1 MIDYLYRAG
10 RTRAV
15 AFRDGSS
22 VDGEATAVTKPTFEE
37 ARDEFFF
44 VPALSIMRLVERGA
58 STRAPSRRTPP
69 LARTGIQRTLASAL
83 AAFILGS
90 PCIRQAAFARSPL
103 PMISAPKSEFLKELG
118 MKSQFD
124 ADDNN
129 EYLVFDS
136 NPTSSSSRSLGTK
149 AYRFKKREFSD
160 VEVAGAGLLAGATV
174 EVARTIVTYPLDTLR
189 TRLQSDPGLARE
201 VARALLVAALNTSYS
216 ESEGLEPVAQASD
229 AHAAAVAPMHVTDA
243 HAAAV
248 TPMQATTV
256 AVAPGRAAA
265 RGSWW
270 EGLWEGL
277 GTALLSS
284 PPQVHAVCML
294 IACGLILNAC

>member
-1 MIDYLYRAG
+1 
-10 RTRAV
+10 
-15 AFRDGSS
+15 
-22 VDGEATAVTKPTFEE
+22 
-37 ARDEFFF
+37 
-44 VPALSIMRLVERGA
+44 
-58 STRAPSRRTPP
+58 
-69 LARTGIQRTLASAL
+69 
-83 AAFILGS
+83 
-90 PCIRQAAFARSPL
+90 
-103 PMISAPKSEFLKELG
+103 MISAPKSEVLKELG

-201 VARALLVAALNTSYS
+201 VARALLVAALNTSYC

-229 AHAAAVAPMHVTDA
+229 AHAAAVTPMHVTDAHAAAVTPMHVTDA

>member
-1 MIDYLYRAG
+1 MIDYRAG

-15 AFRDGSS
+15 AFRDGTT
-22 VDGEATAVTKPTFEE
+22 VDGEASAVTKPTFEE
-37 ARDEFFF
+37 ARDEFFT
-44 VPALSIMRLVERGA
+44 VPALTIMRLVERGA

-90 PCIRQAAFARSPL
+90 PCNLQAAFARSPL

-201 VARALLVAALNTSYS
+201 VARALLVAALNTSYCEC
-216 ESEGLEPVAQASD
+216 ESEGLEPVAQAS
-229 AHAAAVAPMHVTDA
+229 DA

>member
-1 MIDYLYRAG
+1 
-10 RTRAV
+10 
-15 AFRDGSS
+15 
-22 VDGEATAVTKPTFEE
+22 
-37 ARDEFFF
+37 
-44 VPALSIMRLVERGA
+44 MRLVERGA

-90 PCIRQAAFARSPL
+90 PCNLQAAFARSPL
-103 PMISAPKSEFLKELG
+103 PMISAPKSEVLKELG

-160 VEVAGAGLLAGATV
+160 LEVAGAGLLAGATV

-201 VARALLVAALNTSYS
+201 VARALLVAALNTSYC

-243 HAAAV
+243 HAVAV

-256 AVAPGRAAA
+256 AVALGRAAA

>member
-1 MIDYLYRAG
+1 
-10 RTRAV
+10 
-15 AFRDGSS
+15 
-22 VDGEATAVTKPTFEE
+22 
-37 ARDEFFF
+37 
-44 VPALSIMRLVERGA
+44 
-58 STRAPSRRTPP
+58 
-69 LARTGIQRTLASAL
+69 
-83 AAFILGS
+83 
-90 PCIRQAAFARSPL
+90 
-103 PMISAPKSEFLKELG
+103 

-124 ADDNN
+124 PDDNN

-160 VEVAGAGLLAGATV
+160 LEVAGAGLLAGATV

-201 VARALLVAALNTSYS
+201 VAHALLAAALNTSLGGG
-216 ESEGLEPVAQASD
+216 EGLEPVAQASD
-229 AHAAAVAPMHVTDA
+229 AHAASPMQASDAHTVAAVAPMHA
-243 HAAAV
+243 
-248 TPMQATTV
+248 V

-265 RGSWW
+265 LGSWW

-284 PPQVHAVCML
+284 PPQVHADCML
-294 IACGLILNAC
+294 IAC

>member
-1 MIDYLYRAG
+1 M
-10 RTRAV
+10 
-15 AFRDGSS
+15 
-22 VDGEATAVTKPTFEE
+22 TKPTFEE
-37 ARDEFFF
+37 ARDEFFA
-44 VPALSIMRLVERGA
+44 VPAMTIMRLVERGA
-58 STRAPSRRTPP
+58 STRAPSRRIPP
-69 LARTGIQRTLASAL
+69 LARTEIQRTLASAL

-90 PCIRQAAFARSPL
+90 PCNLQAAFARSPL
-103 PMISAPKSEFLKELG
+103 PMISAPKSEVLKELG

-160 VEVAGAGLLAGATV
+160 LEVAGAGLLAGATV

-201 VARALLVAALNTSYS
+201 VARALLVAALNTSYCEC

-243 HAAAV
+243 HAVAV

-256 AVAPGRAAA
+256 AVALGRAAA